1 MAQARRAQH
10 AMGRRAPKIS
20 LQQARRHHI
29 RPVKT
34 ADDLY
39 AAATRQ
45 ERNRHGT
52 LYRVAAAARYE
63 IECDP
68 GKLQSA
74 IGGPLLAKNK
84 KDRHHRDTEAPRR
97 ERSFSHEFTRTNTN
111 GR

>member
-1 MAQARRAQH
+1 MVLELEISALYLRAARPRDERQLPA
-10 AMGRRAPKIS
+10 
-20 LQQARRHHI
+20 
-29 RPVKT
+29 
-34 ADDLY
+34 ADDIY
-39 AAATRQ
+39 AAATRK
-45 ERNRHGT
+45 ERDRHGT

-97 ERSFSHEFTRTNTN
+97 ERSFSHEFTRTNTS